1 MLKKANSQ
9 STYEMVARR
18 KIFFIAVLLVLLIA
32 IALAAIS
39 AGSAGISF
47 IDILKTLVGK
57 GTKKA
62 EIVVY
67 GIRLP
72 RIYTAVLVGATLA
85 IAGAVMQ
92 SILRNQLASAST
104 LGVSQGAAFGATIA
118 IILFGAGTQN
128 STAAANAV
136 SIDNPYVVT
145 ICAFMGGAISAVVVL
160 ILSRIKRIGPEA
172 LVLSGVALSA
182 MFSGGTTLMQYFA
195 EDVQVAAVVFWTF
208 GDLGRTNGKELII
221 LLIVFIIA
229 FIYFMFNRWNYNA
242 LNSGHHT
249 AKSLGV
255 NVESL
260 ILCSM
265 IIASL
270 ASAAAVALVGIIS
283 FIGLVAPHL
292 LRMFIG
298 NDYRFLLP
306 ASAVA
311 GAVLLLLAD
320 TFARVVISPI
330 ILPIGAIT
338 SFIGG
343 PMFLY
348 LLFKGESKHDR
359 N

>member
-1 MLKKANSQ
+1 MLKKVNSQ
-9 STYEMVARR
+9 STYEIVTRR
-18 KIFFIAVLLVLLIA
+18 KIFFIAALLVLLLV

-47 IDILKTLVGK
+47 IDILKTLIGK
-57 GTKKA
+57 GTKKS

-67 GIRLP
+67 DIRLP

-145 ICAFMGGAISAVVVL
+145 ICAFVGGAISAVVVL

-182 MFSGGTTLMQYFA
+182 MFSGGTTLLQYFA
-195 EDVQVAAVVFWTF
+195 DDVQVAAVVFWTF

-221 LLIVFIIA
+221 LLIVFVIA
-229 FIYFMFNRWNYNA
+229 FIYFMCNRWNYNA

-255 NVESL
+255 NVEFL

-320 TFARVVISPI
+320 TFARVVISPV

-348 LLFKGESKHDR
+348 LLFKGESKRD
-359 N
+359 